1 MKPYQSIFIIILC
14 NWMAGAGTPVAAS
27 VPPYLNDSLPMEER
41 IDDALAR
48 MTLEE
53 KIALIHAHSKFSSPG
68 VPRLGIPEIWAA
80 DGPQGV
86 REELMWDSWDTAG
99 HTNDS
104 CTAYPALMS
113 LAATW
118 NRDLAYR
125 YGRSIGE
132 EFRYRGKDI
141 ALTPGINIYRHPMC
155 GRNFEY
161 MGEDPLLAGIL
172 ASEAVKGI
180 QSNGVAA
187 CVKHFALN
195 NQETDRHQV
204 NVIVSDRAL
213 HEIYLPAFKKAV
225 IEGGA
230 WAVMGAYNRYKG
242 QFACHNEYLNKILK
256 EDWQFDGVFISDWG
270 GTEDTEQAVRNGL
283 DMEFGTYTDGLSSGE
298 ANAYDHYYLAR
309 PYLQAIKEGRFT
321 TRELDD
327 KARRVLRLCF
337 RTNMNR
343 QRPFGSLNSP
353 QHAADAQAIQEEGIV
368 LLKNEG
374 ALLPLEPAQYGKIL
388 VVGENADFML
398 TKWGG
403 SSNVKARYEM
413 MPIDAIRNR
422 VGSRATVEYRKGY
435 TSDWPPQP
443 AVQDSLREEALAAA
457 RQADLIIFIGGHNKY
472 PNHDTESYDRT
483 GSGAPFRQDEVLEEL
498 VRLRRPIVLVTMGA
512 NQFDMPWSDRIPAML
527 HAWYGGSEGGTALA
541 DVLFGRV
548 NPSGK
553 LPVTFYRQLTDCGA
567 IAEGEYPGDG
577 QNVRYNEDIFVG
589 YRYVEKEH
597 IAPAFPFGHGLS
609 YTTFAYGRPQLSQT
623 VMEHTDTL
631 LVTVPVSNTGKKA
644 GKEIVQLYLSD
655 VQSTLPRPMKELK
668 GFVKLSLEPGETQEA
683 TFSITAEELSF
694 YDERTGC
701 WTAEPGKFVIH
712 IGASSADI
720 RHTASFRLKE

>member
-27 VPPYLNDSLPMEER
+27 VPPYLNDSLPLEER

-353 QHAADAQAIQEEGIV
+353 QHAADARAIQEEGIV

-374 ALLPLEPAQYGKIL
+374 ALLPLDPAQYGKIL

-413 MPIDAIRNR
+413 MPIDAIRDR

-472 PNHDTESYDRT
+472 PNQDTESYDRT

-512 NQFDMPWSDRIPAML
+512 NQFDMPWSNRIPAML

-668 GFVKLSLEPGETQEA
+668 GFVKLSLEPGETREA

-720 RHTASFRLKE
+720 RRTASFRLKE